1 MHQPEG
7 QLLRHDAFHSD
18 FLEHDR
24 DVLVWLP
31 PGYDGSHDGSDEGST
46 RGFSAEVQHQGSGNS
61 VGTPRDEPSSGT
73 AVLNRRYP
81 VLYMHDGQNL
91 FEADTAFQKG
101 EHWRLGKTAAELIA
115 AGAIEPLIVV
125 GIYNTGNQRKEEYT
139 PTRDAKLGGGGAN
152 EYGRMIVEELK
163 PFIDRTYRTR
173 PDPDS
178 TGIGGSSLGGLV
190 SLYLAFTHPQVF
202 HRVAALSPSVWWNW
216 RAILKTVRQARS
228 KPPLKIWLDMGTA
241 EGKRGLDDARL
252 LKAALVGLGFAVGV
266 DLHYA
271 EYEGA
276 RHTETDW
283 AERVGPM
290 LRWLFP
296 K

>member
-7 QLLRHDAFHSD
+7 QLLRHDAFHSE

-31 PGYDGSHDGSDEGST
+31 PGYDAGAGH
-46 RGFSAEVQHQGSGNS
+46 
-61 VGTPRDEPSSGT
+61 
-73 AVLNRRYP
+73 YP

-91 FEADTAFQKG
+91 FEPDTAFQKG
-101 EHWRLGKTAAELIA
+101 EHWRLGETAAALID
-115 AGAIEPLIVV
+115 AGTIEPLIIV
-125 GIYNTGNQRKEEYT
+125 GIYNTGNHRKEEYT
-139 PTRDAKLGGGGAN
+139 PTRDARLGGGGAN
-152 EYGRMIVEELK
+152 DYGRMMVEELK
-163 PFIDRTYRTR
+163 PLIDRTYRTR

-202 HRVAALSPSVWWNW
+202 RRVAALSPSVWWNW

-228 KPPLKIWLDMGTA
+228 KPPLRIWLDMGTA

-252 LKAALVGLGFAVGV
+252 LKAALVGLGFSVGV

-276 RHTETDW
+276 THSEQSW

-290 LRWLFP
+290 LKFLFRQSAR
-296 K
+296 